1 MSPTTK
7 LYEFYF
13 GQSKNPEHSEDS
25 CWHWR
30 QLVLAG
36 GTPLGRVAVAA
47 SHLDAVIEQFL
58 ADAIT
63 HDPQVG
69 VIVVKGMAFERKL
82 DMLVAILAVRLPES
96 EDRAELQPLLEEA
109 KKFMQRRNEYL
120 HGLWQLDADAK
131 LEVLNRVRKTGAF
144 KVISVSADDLNGVA
158 DRIEIV
164 AAEIEDAYLDMLVDI
179 GVYVPQSPGVWTRV
193 PAHRPHG
200 IVLDETGA
208 SGLLVD
214 FRNVEG

>member
-1 MSPTTK
+1 MVHV
-7 LYEFYF
+7 LRDF
-13 GQSKNPEHSEDS
+13 EH
-25 CWHWR
+25 
-30 QLVLAG
+30 AAI
-36 GTPLGRVAVAA
+36 GRVAVAA

-82 DMLVAILAVRLPES
+82 DMLVAILAVRLPGS

-109 KKFMQRRNEYL
+109 KKLMQRRNEYL
-120 HGLWQLDADAK
+120 HGLWQFDADAN
-131 LEVLNRVRKTGAF
+131 LEVRNRVRKTGAF

-158 DRIEIV
+158 DRIETV
-164 AAEIEDAYLDMLVDI
+164 AAEIEEAYLDMLVDM

-200 IVLDETGA
+200 IVLDETSA